1 MTIATS
7 EEKRVRQRITEAAFK
22 MLDESGFSDGLL
34 GEATEKAGYEDSR
47 AKPFFTRSEE
57 LVFALY
63 LRLGSDWENQVID
76 FPIGSMAT
84 RFRAAMLGKLE
95 LIEPHR
101 TAIVSLLPLLIDP
114 RHELGAL
121 SLQTEIVRLRGL
133 GVMSAVVGGA
143 TDKPHDSVDAQTLS
157 RTLYHA
163 HLLMMLLWC
172 RDQSNGSRWTKR
184 AINRVCSL
192 LEKNLFQRPLGLGFL
207 SKTDQLIQYGFHLE
221 GSEEVNQTARN
232 ILGCI
237 FRYRRLQEGVTDGGE
252 ADFAL
257 HLPKVRRAI
266 SLQEPVSLLLPAF
279 PAKSPSPTK
288 VLGVLPDMAE
298 EIALCRLEA
307 LCEEIEAIY
316 PAGARVVICSDGH
329 VFSDLVGVP
338 DETVTDYG
346 IAIKN
351 LIASLGLSHIDSF
364 NMSDIF
370 DGSNDSERREH
381 LVNHYADSP
390 EEIQARVQAHEH
402 QRKLFNGIHRFLFE
416 DTCGVTPEISRTQI
430 RRETK
435 ERAYSV
441 VARSEAWGRLLSECF
456 PLGLR
461 LSIHPQPRQSDKIG
475 ILLGPANDVW
485 LTPWHG
491 VALETKEGFRL
502 LPRHEA
508 EALGARIVFHNG
520 QPSYFSL
527 LPETSE
533 AGTL

>member
-1 MTIATS
+1 MTIAPNQ
-7 EEKRVRQRITEAAFK
+7 EKRVRQRITEAAFK

-34 GEATEKAGYEDSR
+34 GDATQEAGYENSR
-47 AKPFFTRSEE
+47 VRPFFSRSEE

-63 LRLGSDWENQVID
+63 LRLGSDWESQVID
-76 FPIGSMAT
+76 LPAGTIAT
-84 RFRAAMLGKLE
+84 RFRAAMEGKLA
-95 LIEPHR
+95 LVEPHR

-133 GVMSAVVGGA
+133 GVISAVVEGA
-143 TDKPHDSVDAQTLS
+143 TDKPLNAADARTLS

-163 HLLMMLLWC
+163 HLLIMLLWC
-172 RDQSNGSRWTKR
+172 RDHSKGNKWTKR
-184 AINRVCSL
+184 AIQRVCSL
-192 LEKNLFQRPLGLGFL
+192 LERNLLQRPLGLGFL
-207 SKTDQLIQYGFHLE
+207 SKTDQLIQNGFHLE

-232 ILGCI
+232 ILRCI
-237 FRYRRLQEGVTDGGE
+237 FHYRRLQEGVTDGGE
-252 ADFAL
+252 ADFAP
-257 HLPKVRRAI
+257 HLPRVRRAI
-266 SLQEPVSLLLPAF
+266 ALHEPIALLLPAF
-279 PAKSPSPTK
+279 PAKSPSPAK
-288 VLGVLPDMAE
+288 VMGVLPDMAE
-298 EIALCRLEA
+298 EIALHRLET
-307 LCEEIEAIY
+307 LCEEIGAIY

-338 DETVTDYG
+338 DDTVTNYG

-351 LIASLGLSHIDSF
+351 LIASLNLSHIDTF

-370 DGSNDSERREH
+370 DGSSDAERREH
-381 LVNHYADSP
+381 LVKFYADSP
-390 EEIQARVQAHEH
+390 EEIKARVQAHEQQH
-402 QRKLFNGIHRFLFE
+402 KIFNGIHRFLFE

-461 LSIHPQPRQSDKIG
+461 LSIHPQPRLSDKIG

-491 VALETKEGFRL
+491 VALETERGFRL
-502 LPRHEA
+502 VPRHEA
-508 EALGARIVFHNG
+508 EALGAQIIYREG
-520 QPSYFSL
+520 KPSYFSL
-527 LPETSE
+527 LPEV
-533 AGTL
+533 AD